1 MCACACVCVR
11 ACVCLNTEVWQ
22 QVTSQARSWV
32 EVVVLLRSGLP
43 RSVGLS
49 YLALL
54 HRPHGCARPPLS
66 SPVWAGVVRL

>member
-1 MCACACVCVR
+1 MCACACVCVC

-22 QVTSQARSWV
+22 QVTSQARSRV
-32 EVVVLLRSGLP
+32 EVVVLLRSGVP

-54 HRPHGCARPPLS
+54 HRPQGCARPPLS
-66 SPVWAGVVRL
+66 PPVWAGVVRL